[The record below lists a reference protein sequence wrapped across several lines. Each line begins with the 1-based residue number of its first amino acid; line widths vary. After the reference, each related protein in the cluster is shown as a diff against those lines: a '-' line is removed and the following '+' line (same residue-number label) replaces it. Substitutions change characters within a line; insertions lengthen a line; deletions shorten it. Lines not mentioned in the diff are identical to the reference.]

1 MEVKSGCMGHT
12 RLLNPLDGD
21 ETDVSPRKR
30 DRGHRRE
37 RRIRC
42 TAKNWSNHRAAAV
55 LVPLLAMGPVSVV
68 RAVGQDQQ
76 LHPRPSSVRGTVIN
90 GLTHEPVGRALVYT
104 LDNRFATWSDSD
116 GHFEYPLPKTMG
128 DDAGASSV
136 EFSNQSRFTFC
147 CVQARK
153 PGFLSDP
160 DQQQGVEIALGS
172 EPTISLIP
180 EGLIKGRVSLPSS
193 DAAVG
198 IDIDLFFR
206 QMQNGAFRWVRTLA
220 ARANSNG
227 EFRFAELLP
236 GEYKIVTHELMDTEP
251 STMLPG
257 GQLYG
262 FPPVYFPGAPD
273 FTAVTPIQLKA
284 GQTFEADFPIVR
296 QPYYR
301 VRIPVAEAVE
311 GGAIRVSVQGHE
323 SPGYSLGYNSERHRI
338 EGLLP
343 NGTYFVSME
352 SPGPNA
358 ATGMVSITVAGA
370 PAEGPKMV
378 LSPHSSIRLNVND
391 DFLSKEWNATAT
403 WSDGKRTFDLHGP
416 RLYLQASLDP
426 VGDLDLPAGGSIR
439 PPTGPND
446 DVPVIEDVAPGR
458 YRLRLTSARGYVAS
472 ATAGGVDLLHE
483 PLVVLAGSNSRV
495 DITMRDDFA
504 EVDGVLTKMDAAL
517 DAAVNPGYSGFIRP
531 SAYTW
536 KPSAYIYLVPESEGT
551 GQYQQ
556 IVADGEGKFNSKKI
570 APGNYL
576 VLAFQKQMNLPYDDP
591 EAMRIYEPKGQKI
604 KLSADQKEKLE
615 LQIISSSE

>member
-1 MEVKSGCMGHT
+1 MGHA
-12 RLLNPLDGD
+12 RLLDPL
-21 ETDVSPRKR
+21 KR
-30 DRGHRRE
+30 YMTHASLKQGVRGYPSE
-37 RRIRC
+37 RRIRH
-42 TAKNWSNHRAAAV
+42 TANDRPNHRAAAL
-55 LVPLLAMGPVSVV
+55 LVCLLAIGFMFAIRGD
-68 RAVGQDQQ
+68 AQDHQFD
-76 LHPRPSSVRGTVIN
+76 PRPSTIRGTVIN
-90 GLTHEPVGRALVYT
+90 GLTHEPIGRALVYT
-104 LDNRFATWSDSD
+104 QDNRFAIWSDSD
-116 GHFEYPLPKTMG
+116 GHFEYPLPKAMV
-128 DDAGASSV
+128 DDPG
-136 EFSNQSRFTFC
+136 NHPQFTFC
-147 CVQARK
+147 CVKARK

-160 DQQQGVEIALGS
+160 DQQQGEEMALGS

-193 DAAVG
+193 DAAFG
-198 IDIDLFFR
+198 IDIDLFSR
-206 QMQNGAFRWVRTLA
+206 QVQNGAIRWVRTLA
-220 ARANSNG
+220 VRANSNG

-257 GQLYG
+257 SQLYG
-262 FPPVYFPGAPD
+262 FPPVYFPVAPD

-301 VRIPVAEAVE
+301 VRIPAAEDVE
-311 GGAIRVSVQGHE
+311 GGAITVSVQGHE
-323 SPGYSLGYNSERHRI
+323 SPGYSLGYNPERHRI

-391 DFLSKEWNATAT
+391 DFLSKERNATAT

-416 RLYLQASLDP
+416 RLYLQASLEP
-426 VGDLDLPAGGSIR
+426 IGDLDLPTGGSIR

-446 DVPVIEDVAPGR
+446 DVPVIEDVSPGR
-458 YRLRLTSARGYVAS
+458 YRLRLTSARGYAAS
-472 ATAGGVDLLHE
+472 VTAGGVDLLHE
-483 PLVVLAGSNSRV
+483 PLVVLAGSNSTV

-504 EVDGVLTKMDAAL
+504 EVDGVLTEMNAAL
-517 DAAVNPGYSGFIRP
+517 DAAVNPGSSGFIRP
-531 SAYTW
+531 SAYIW
-536 KPSAYIYLVPESEGT
+536 KQSAYIYLVPESEGT

-556 IVADGEGKFNSKKI
+556 IVADGEGKFNSKNI

-604 KLSADQKEKLE
+604 KLSAGQKEKLE